1 MESCGLTFDWDD
13 VSIDDAIVN
22 EELNLLCDEFGDEFV
37 WYRISSSGAGLHI
50 LIGKLILDTLGEFKV
65 VPLPMSPERQ
75 MGYRK
80 KVELECKG
88 RFFSDS
94 MRQKAGLRIS
104 RIFNI
109 KNGTSVGEWRRF
121 K

>member
-1 MESCGLTFDWDD
+1 MEPCGLTFDWDNIG
-13 VSIDDAIVN
+13 IDDPMVQ
-22 EELNLLCDEFGDEFV
+22 EELNALCEEFGDEFV
-37 WYRISSSGAGLHI
+37 WYRISSSGDGLHV
-50 LIGKLILDTLGEFKV
+50 LIGKLILDSLGEFKV
-65 VPLPMSPERQ
+65 VPLTMPPKQQ
-75 MGYRK
+75 MEYRK

-94 MRQKAGLRIS
+94 MRQEAGLRTS